1 MKKYNFVAIVGSL
14 RKQSYNKMLL
24 GIAQTLLPNNITIE
38 VLSIDDVPLYN
49 ADIHEE
55 KVPESVDKLND
66 AIKAADALIFF
77 TPEYNYSVPGV
88 LKNVIDHVSS
98 SPKKPFDLKPIGIMG
113 VSSSLLGTAR
123 AQYHLRQIMVAVNA
137 YVFSKPEV
145 MITEAKKKFNKDGHL
160 TDKTAEK
167 LIGDFMEGFVKFVD
181 RFIQQ

>member
-1 MKKYNFVAIVGSL
+1 M
-14 RKQSYNKMLL
+14 
-24 GIAQTLLPNNITIE
+24 
-38 VLSIDDVPLYN
+38 
-49 ADIHEE
+49 
-55 KVPESVDKLND
+55 
-66 AIKAADALIFF
+66 
-77 TPEYNYSVPGV
+77 
-88 LKNVIDHVSS
+88 
-98 SPKKPFDLKPIGIMG
+98 KPIGIMG